1 MQAISERPQAEIPQ
15 AQMEEETRE
24 KREADQAD
32 QADQAESD
40 ASVPPTVSV
49 KADDS
54 EATNQCEATNQSP
67 SAQDWNTQKLSVW
80 HHESLTESFIRFK
93 VDSFV

>member
-1 MQAISERPQAEIPQ
+1 MQAISEHPQAEIPQ
-15 AQMEEETRE
+15 AQTEEETRE
-24 KREADQAD
+24 KREADQA
-32 QADQAESD
+32 EPD

-49 KADDS
+49 KAEDS

-80 HHESLTESFIRFK
+80 HRESLTESFIRFK

>member
-24 KREADQAD
+24 KREADQA
-32 QADQAESD
+32 EPD

-80 HHESLTESFIRFK
+80 HHESLTESFIWFK